1 MRNKKFCSGCR
12 KELTIEKQRRIGKCE
27 DCELE

>member
-1 MRNKKFCSGCR
+1 MRGKKFCKLCR
-12 KELTIEKQRRIGKCE
+12 DELIIEKQRRVGYCE